1 MCVVERLWVLLLLLL
16 LLYVIITTTI
26 LIKIGIITLLS
37 IIILMLREPPATI
50 PSFINK
56 GAFVGMFAWVDL
68 DSQGLNKI
76 LHQTKSTDH

>member
-37 IIILMLREPPATI
+37 IIILMREPPATI